1 MYPGCLNNP
10 CITSVGVCWTRNLTQ
25 SIVSLLLHT
34 NLVQVLTVNDE
45 ADVLRGCSSDPV
57 VGLAD
62 VEAGVVAGYFR
73 QGQGGAVGG
82 QLLVGQ
88 LVVQT
93 TPGNLGKDKVKI
105 TKSAKK

>member
-1 MYPGCLNNP
+1 M
-10 CITSVGVCWTRNLTQ
+10 
-25 SIVSLLLHT
+25 
-34 NLVQVLTVNDE
+34 NDE
-45 ADVLRGCSSDPV
+45 ADVLRGRSPDPI

-62 VEAGVVAGYFR
+62 VEAGVVAGHFR

-93 TPGNLGKDKVKI
+93 TPGNLGKGNMKM
-105 TKSAKK
+105 TKSLKR